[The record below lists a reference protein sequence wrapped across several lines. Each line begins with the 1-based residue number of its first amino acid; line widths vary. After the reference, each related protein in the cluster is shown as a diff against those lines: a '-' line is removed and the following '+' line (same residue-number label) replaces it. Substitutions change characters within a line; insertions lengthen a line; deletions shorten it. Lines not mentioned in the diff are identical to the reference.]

1 MAYLLVRN
9 NVIFAEAPNITFG
22 IYDED
27 IEKWRL
33 ADENDNLMHY
43 MIDSDFE
50 LVEDVT
56 LPDDYEGGK
65 YFYENGEFVLNTDWK
80 PYKSPEKRI
89 EELEEQVAHMS
100 DNIANWDDIAE
111 AISSGVNEV

>member
-1 MAYLLVRN
+1 MKLLVMKGHI
-9 NVIFAEAPNITFG
+9 VGIAENITFG

-65 YFYENGEFVLNTDWK
+65 YFYENGEFVLNEDWK
-80 PYKSPEKRI
+80 PYVSTEERI
-89 EELEEQVAHMS
+89 SILEEENVKLNEAI
-100 DNIANWDDIAE
+100 NGIWDDIA
-111 AISSGVNEV
+111 ISISTGVNEV